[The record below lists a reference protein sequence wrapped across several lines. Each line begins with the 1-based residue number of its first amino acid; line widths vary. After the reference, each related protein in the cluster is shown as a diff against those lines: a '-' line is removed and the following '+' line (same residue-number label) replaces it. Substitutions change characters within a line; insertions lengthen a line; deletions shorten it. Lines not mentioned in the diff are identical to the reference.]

1 MSFLDTFFGRKKTS
15 AEIAKN
21 RLSVILATER
31 GSNALPYMDDL
42 KRDIVEVL
50 KKYTQVKDIKIKAE
64 QNQNI
69 EMLEV
74 EITLSK

>member
-1 MSFLDTFFGRKKTS
+1 MSFLDAFFGRKQTS
-15 AEIAKN
+15 ANVARN

-42 KRDIVEVL
+42 KRDILEVL

>member
-1 MSFLDTFFGRKKTS
+1 MSFLDTFFGRKQTS
-15 AEIAKN
+15 AQVAKN

-42 KRDIVEVL
+42 KRDILEVL
-50 KKYTQVKDIKIKAE
+50 KKYTQVSDIKIKAE

-74 EITLSK
+74 EITLAK

>member
-1 MSFLDTFFGRKKTS
+1 MSFLDAFFGRKQTS
-15 AEIAKN
+15 ANVARN

-42 KRDIVEVL
+42 KKDILEVL